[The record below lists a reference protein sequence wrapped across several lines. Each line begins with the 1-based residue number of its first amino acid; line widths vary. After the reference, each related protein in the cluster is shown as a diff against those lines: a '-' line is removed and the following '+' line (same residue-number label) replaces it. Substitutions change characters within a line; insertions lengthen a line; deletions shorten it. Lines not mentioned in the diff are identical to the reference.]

1 MGQTLSAPATNKK
14 TESGENDHLFFS
26 VTEMQGWRI
35 SMEDAHAAVLNL
47 EENHDQKNS
56 FFAVYDGHG
65 GGTVARFAGQNL
77 HKRLLT
83 EEAYR
88 EAHYE
93 EAMKRAF
100 LGTDE
105 DLLADPTHTRDPS
118 GCTAIAA
125 LVTNDRKIYVA
136 NAGDSR
142 SVISIKGE
150 AQPLSFDHKPSNN
163 TERARIVNAGGYI
176 EFGRVNGNLALSR
189 ALGDFQFKK
198 NYSLIPQ
205 KQVITADP
213 DVMVHQLSDEDEFF
227 VLACD
232 GIWDCLSSQQVVDF
246 IRLKVA
252 EGKELTEIGEM
263 MCEHCLAPD
272 TSSAAGI
279 GCDNMTI
286 LIVAVLNG
294 RTQREWYDWIADR
307 VRNQY
312 GYPTPSTVPQIY
324 AASRLVAFKARREA
338 MEERDRQRKERGDE
352 YVPPN
357 PFGGLGPLS
366 GIARV
371 LGSNGGI
378 SFSPETGIVAD
389 NGRLMFTS
397 EDDSDSEDEIESD
410 PSAHSHFN
418 SSGDGTP
425 DPAATLRQDLAAYQN
440 ENAQESGFQIDGK
453 KLTII
458 DDDDDDGELSNT
470 TYGNNANSN
479 SSSSGGTPQGEA
491 PPSPPKPQVNGDVT
505 PVPQLDSEPLG
516 DKPHPVLKAEG
527 LLDTSESPFKT

>member
-1 MGQTLSAPATNKK
+1 MGQTLSAPATSKK
-14 TESGENDHLFFS
+14 TESGENDRLLFS

-47 EENHDQKNS
+47 EQGSDKKSS

-77 HKRLLT
+77 HRRLVS

-88 EAHYE
+88 ETRYD
-93 EAMKRAF
+93 EALKRAF

-105 DLLADPTHTRDPS
+105 ELLADPTHTRDPS

-125 LVTNDRKIYVA
+125 LVTHDRKLYVA

-150 AQPLSFDHKPSNN
+150 AQPLSFDHKPSND
-163 TERARIVNAGGYI
+163 TERARIVNAGGFI

-213 DVMVHQLSDEDEFF
+213 DVMVHQLGDEDEFF

-232 GIWDCLSSQQVVDF
+232 GIWDCLSSQQVVNF

-252 EGKELTEIGEM
+252 EGKELAEICEM
-263 MCEHCLAPD
+263 ICEHCLAPD

-294 RTQREWYDWIADR
+294 RTKQEWYDWIGDR
-307 VRNQY
+307 VKNQY

-324 AASRLVAFKARREA
+324 SATRITAFKARREA

-352 YVPPN
+352 YVPPIS
-357 PFGGLGPLS
+357 FGGFGPLS
-366 GIARV
+366 GLARA
-371 LGSNGGI
+371 LGPSGGI
-378 SFSPETGIVAD
+378 SYSPETGIVAD

-397 EDDSDSEDEIESD
+397 EDDSDRARTS
-410 PSAHSHFN
+410 
-418 SSGDGTP
+418 
-425 DPAATLRQDLAAYQN
+425 DPAATLRHDLAAYQN
-440 ENAQESGFQIDGK
+440 ENAQESGFGVRGIEGM

-458 DDDDDDGELSNT
+458 DDDESELSNI
-470 TYGNNANSN
+470 TYDDATNEN
-479 SSSSGGTPQGEA
+479 SSSPGRTLQGEA
-491 PPSPPKPQVNGDVT
+491 PPSPPSPQVNGDVT
-505 PVPQLDSEPLG
+505 PVQQLDPEPLG
-516 DKPHPVLKAEG
+516 DNPHPVFKAEG

>member
-1 MGQTLSAPATNKK
+1 MGQTLSAPATSKK
-14 TESGENDHLFFS
+14 TESGENDNLFFS

-35 SMEDAHAAVLNL
+35 SMEDAHTAVLNL
-47 EENHDQKNS
+47 EESNDKKNS

-65 GGTVARFAGQNL
+65 GGTVARFAGRNL
-77 HKRLLT
+77 HRRLLS

-88 EAHYE
+88 KTRYGEAL
-93 EAMKRAF
+93 KRAF

-105 DLLADPTHTRDPS
+105 ELLADPTHTGDPS

-125 LVTNDRKIYVA
+125 LVTHDRKIYVA

-142 SVISIKGE
+142 SVISVKGE
-150 AQPLSFDHKPSNN
+150 ARPLSFDHKPSND

-198 NYSLIPQ
+198 NYSLTPQ

-213 DVMVHQLSDEDEFF
+213 DVMIHSLSDEDEFL

-232 GIWDCLSSQQVVDF
+232 GIWDCLSSQDVVNF
-246 IRLKVA
+246 VRLKVA
-252 EGKELTEIGEM
+252 EGKELNEIGEM

-272 TSSAAGI
+272 TTSPAGI
-279 GCDNMTI
+279 GCDNMTV
-286 LIVAVLNG
+286 LIVAILNG
-294 RTQREWYDWIADR
+294 RTKQEWYDWIGDR
-307 VRNQY
+307 VKNQY
-312 GYPTPSTVPQIY
+312 GYPTPSTIPQIY
-324 AASRLVAFKARREA
+324 AASRLMAYKARREA

-357 PFGGLGPLS
+357 PFGGLGPFS

-371 LGSNGGI
+371 LGSTGGI
-378 SFSPETGIVAD
+378 SFSPETGMVTD
-389 NGRLMFTS
+389 NHRLMFTS
-397 EDDSDSEDEIESD
+397 KDDSDSEDEMESD
-410 PSAHSHFN
+410 TLANGHSSFGSLGNSA
-418 SSGDGTP
+418 P
-425 DPAATLRQDLAAYQN
+425 DPAATLRHDLAAYQN
-440 ENAQESGFQIDGK
+440 ETAQQSDFRALDLDES

-458 DDDDDDGELSNT
+458 DDEDESSN
-470 TYGNNANSN
+470 GIRGAVSN
-479 SSSSGGTPQGEA
+479 SSPGRTLQGES
-491 PPSPPKPQVNGDVT
+491 PPSPPKPQANGAVT
-505 PVPQLDSEPLG
+505 PVPQLASEPLG

-527 LLDTSESPFKT
+527 LLDTSESPFKV